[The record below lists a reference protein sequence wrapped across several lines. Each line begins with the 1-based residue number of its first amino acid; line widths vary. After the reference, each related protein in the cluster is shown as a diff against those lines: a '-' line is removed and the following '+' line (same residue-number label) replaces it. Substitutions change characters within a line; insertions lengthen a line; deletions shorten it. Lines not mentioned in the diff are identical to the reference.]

1 MGRTVL
7 DRSFGDVAVDG
18 GRSLAAFT
26 HLLPGVF
33 KVARGKHFAAEVRQV
48 EGFAANRLID
58 AVQLAQ
64 GERGAEQSGGHVGVF
79 DFGAQAEQRVVDDLA
94 MVERQL
100 GQFVFGEPSY
110 VVTVLEARGLGLAD
124 ERPVHDGHHGQSAM
138 GSGRASKGVQL
149 FEVSRV
155 QVCGRFEGRVGRL
168 FQRPVGAQVTA
179 GQRPAAQERLTDAL
193 DQGQPET
200 GMGRVRGIAGIGGT
214 VAGIAFRAECQNHH

>member
-1 MGRTVL
+1 MSGQFHDVVTIGFVGRTVL

-18 GRSLAAFT
+18 GRSLAAFA

-110 VVTVLEARGLGLAD
+110 VVTVLEARGLQYTTD
-124 ERPVHDGHHGQSAM
+124 TM
-138 GSGRASKGVQL
+138 GNPPWD
-149 FEVSRV
+149 
-155 QVCGRFEGRVGRL
+155 RVGPPKVYSCSRY
-168 FQRPVGAQVTA
+168 RGCRSVVDS
-179 GQRPAAQERLTDAL
+179 RAA
-193 DQGQPET
+193 
-200 GMGRVRGIAGIGGT
+200 
-214 VAGIAFRAECQNHH
+214 